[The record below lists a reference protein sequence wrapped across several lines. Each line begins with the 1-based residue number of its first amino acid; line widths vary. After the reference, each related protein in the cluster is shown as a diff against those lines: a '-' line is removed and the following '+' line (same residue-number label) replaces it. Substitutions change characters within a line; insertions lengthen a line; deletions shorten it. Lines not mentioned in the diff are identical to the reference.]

1 MRAYAVARTALL
13 TLLILALA
21 SLPGLTTDAR
31 AFASPDDQSG
41 HVRVIYFVDQTLGSA
56 YVSTVMI
63 TNMTADPIQ
72 DWTMQFDLDPAA
84 DNIRS
89 AQFSVSGTLHQVSGA
104 GWTRTIDVGESVW
117 FSIDGT
123 IPSTGVMD
131 DVNSVPRPTNCVFQ
145 GETCSFEEISGPAPN
160 PQDTLAVDVGWW
172 VASQGVT
179 QFRAQILMQ
188 NFSDERVDSWTL
200 RFRSTSLITN
210 IEHGDWARTGA
221 NYEVTGRGWTKTI
234 DPQETIWLTLTG
246 VHGGQVDTLQSCIF
260 NGFPCT
266 FVDPDDFV
274 EAPEEPGQPVG
285 LCSTQADPDATGRAR
300 FAQTLTPRDGS
311 FGISMSFFN
320 IGNTALR
327 NWEFSFE
334 LPTNMRIDSFWPI
347 DISRSGRVVTVFP
360 NNPNSCLEPGDGI
373 LIGMEGTYTEG
384 FPEPPSECSFLG
396 EDCSFGRLRIVTTGV
411 DDYESELTQPG
422 AEFELEA
429 PYPNPFATD
438 TNIPFRVSE
447 TQHVTVTLW
456 DMQGRRIG
464 SLFDGTAVAGQA
476 YRINVPAGTLNSGP
490 YLVRLVGA
498 SGLGVSTPILLVR

>member
-13 TLLILALA
+13 TLLILVLA

-31 AFASPDDQSG
+31 AFASPDDPSG
-41 HVRVIYFVDQTLGSA
+41 HVRVIYFVDQTLGAA

-63 TNMTADPIQ
+63 TNMTASPIQ
-72 DWTMQFDLDPAA
+72 DWTMQFDLNPPA

-89 AQFSVSGTLHQVSGA
+89 AQFSVSGTTHQVSGA
-104 GWTRTIDVGESVW
+104 GWTRTIEVGEAVW

-123 IPSTGVMD
+123 IPSNGIMD

-160 PQDTLAVDVGWW
+160 PQDTLAVDIGWW

-188 NFSDERVDSWTL
+188 NFSDERVDFWTL
-200 RFRSTSLITN
+200 RFRSTSLITK
-210 IEHGDWARTGA
+210 IEHGDWTRSGS
-221 NYEVTGRGWTKTI
+221 NYEVTGRGWTRSI
-234 DPQETIWLTLTG
+234 DPGETIFLTLSG
-246 VHGGQVDTLQSCIF
+246 VHGGQVDTLESCIF
-260 NGFPCT
+260 NGFPCS

-274 EAPEEPGQPVG
+274 DAPEEPLPVG
-285 LCSTQADPDATGRAR
+285 GLCAVQPAGASTGRAR
-300 FAQTLTPRDGS
+300 ITSSMIPRNGTFHIDMGIFNVGS
-311 FGISMSFFN
+311 G
-320 IGNTALR
+320 ALR
-327 NWEFSFE
+327 DWEFSFE
-334 LPTNMRIDSFWPI
+334 IPTNMTIKDFWPVNH
-347 DISRSGRVVTVFP
+347 SRVGRVVKVSPKPWNT
-360 NNPNSCLEPGDGI
+360 CLEPGDGVI
-373 LIGMEGTYTEG
+373 IGIEGTWDG
-384 FPEPPSECSFLG
+384 AGPEPPTKCMVDGEPCELG
-396 EDCSFGRLRIVTTGV
+396 RFRIVSTGV
-411 DDYESELTQPG
+411 DDDPALTQPG

-456 DMQGRRIG
+456 DMQGRRVG
-464 SLFDGTAVAGQA
+464 FLFDGTAIAGQA
-476 YRINVPAGTLNSGP
+476 YRINVPAGTLHSGA
-490 YLVRLVGA
+490 YMVRLVGA